1 MQDCSKKMKE
11 TLFQD
16 EIYQLIQSQREG
28 SYWDFKEIAYTNNN
42 DFVHDVLCM
51 ANSQTG
57 CDKYIIMGVS
67 DPQSGCIIKGLE
79 GERKRQTDYIDKIRG
94 LSFADAR
101 PEIELRTFCFD
112 EKEIDVLVIYESPLK
127 PFYLTKKYM
136 GVFPYHIYTRNLDS
150 NTPLDSSAD
159 FSAIERMWRQRFN
172 LDLPPKEKFEKILE
186 DVDNWHIDVGNE
198 DTAYYEPSPEY
209 QIIFGETREGWECYS
224 NCFVNPKSFFGEAEF
239 KYHTTTLFK
248 VPYGFVDEFRISIAI
263 PKIAPFQLKGNY
275 YFYYYFEKNSIR
287 YKFHKLINNESSDY
301 LRQLTHDPFFV
312 FENDAEKNN
321 FENYLKST
329 PNLETEIMNNEWGK
343 LLFDVKGHPN
353 LRFLAFAIEK
363 YKEWKSV

>member
-1 MQDCSKKMKE
+1 MSIQNK
-11 TLFQD
+11 
-16 EIYQLIQSQREG
+16 IYQLIQSRREG

-67 DPQSGCIIKGLE
+67 DPQSGCEIKGLV
-79 GERKRQTDYIDKIRG
+79 GERKCQADYIDVIRG

-101 PEIELRTFCFD
+101 PEIELRTFYFD
-112 EKEIDVLVIYESPLK
+112 EKDIDVLIIYESPLK

-159 FSAIERMWRQRFN
+159 FSAVERMWRQRFN

-186 DVDNWHIDVGNE
+186 DVENWYVDVGNE
-198 DTAYYEPSPEY
+198 YAAYYKLSPEY
-209 QIIFGETREGWECYS
+209 QIMFGETREGWECYS
-224 NCFVNPKSFFGEAEF
+224 NFFCNEKSFFGTAEF

-248 VPYGFVDEFRISIAI
+248 MQYGFVDEFRISIAL
-263 PKIAPFQLKGNY
+263 PEIAPFTLNGNY
-275 YFYYYFEKNSIR
+275 YFYYFFKKNSVR
-287 YKFHKLINNESSDY
+287 YKFHRLINKDSLDY
-301 LRQLTHDPFFV
+301 LRQLANNPFII
-312 FENDAEKNN
+312 FENDEERLD
-321 FENYLKST
+321 FENYLKSM
-329 PNLETEIMNNEWGK
+329 PNIEDEIKNNELGQ
-343 LLFDVKGHPN
+343 LLFKVKGHPN
-353 LRFLAFAIEK
+353 MFFLAFAIDK
-363 YKEWKSV
+363 YKEWKRI